1 MRKTHNFLNSM
12 GQSKRRWK
20 FKKIEIYL
28 KKQEKSQP
36 NLLSNGIRK
45 KRKNKSK
52 SQQEEGN
59 NKNHRR

>member
-1 MRKTHNFLNSM
+1 M
-12 GQSKRRWK
+12 GQSKRRGK

-45 KRKNKSK
+45 KRENKSK

-59 NKNHRR
+59 NKD